1 MFGWATGQFTILR
14 NTEETE
20 TEDDVD
26 IGEIVAWHCPLGL
39 RPTRANSAPPNSLQ
53 PRTGTAY
60 AGRCNILVDLQAGD
74 RIRDEKTGEV
84 FSVDYVRKSP
94 SMIGYR
100 SLRFDCNRLH

>member
-1 MFGWATGQFTILR
+1 MFGWATGLFTILR

-20 TEDDVD
+20 TDDDVD
-26 IGEIVAWHCPLGL
+26 IGELVVTGAPLGL
-39 RPTRANSAPPNSLQ
+39 RPIRSNSEPPNSLTA
-53 PRTGTAY
+53 RTATAY
-60 AGRCNILVDLQAGD
+60 AGRCNVLVDLQAGD

-94 SMIGYR
+94 SMIGRR